1 MFDQL
6 AEGVFRRRYQSL
18 DLNVGVVIG
27 DAGVLLV
34 DTRSSHREA
43 MELADEL
50 RTLTPL
56 PVRWVVNTHWHWDH
70 TFGNSVF
77 PGAEIWGHEL
87 TQIAL
92 TQRGEEMKEDAKAWI
107 DEEMHPQ
114 IDEVAIVPPTKVF
127 SDKASLDIGRGV
139 HMAYHGFAHTDADIV
154 VAVDGSDVSFF
165 GDMIEEGGPPSFGDS
180 HPTAWPL
187 TLQLASHDAS
197 GEFVPGHGDIV
208 DRAFVN
214 GQLEELAAVAL
225 IAERLV
231 AGDLDLEDAARSGP
245 YPEEVMRAA
254 LLRAQA
260 LA

>member
-1 MFDQL
+1 MFDEL
-6 AEGVFRRRYQSL
+6 AEGVYRRRYQSL

-34 DTRSSHREA
+34 DTRASHREA

-50 RTLTPL
+50 RSLTPL

-70 TFGNSVF
+70 TFGNAVF

-92 TQRGEEMKEDAKAWI
+92 TDRGEEMKEDAKAWL

-114 IDEVAIVPPTKVF
+114 IDEVAIVPPTQVF
-127 SDKASLDIGRGV
+127 SAKASLDIGRDV
-139 HMAYHGFAHTDADIV
+139 HLAYHGFAHTDADIV
-154 VAVDGSDVSFF
+154 VEVEDADVVFF
-165 GDMIEEGGPPSFGDS
+165 GDMIEEGAHPSFDDS
-180 HPTAWPL
+180 HPTAWPV
-187 TLQLASHDAS
+187 TLQLASHDTT
-197 GEFVPGHGDIV
+197 GTFVPGHGDVV

-214 GQLEELAAVAL
+214 GQLEELGTVASIAQRL
-225 IAERLV
+225 IAGEI
-231 AGDLDLEDAARSGP
+231 DLDVATRSGP
-245 YPEEVMRAA
+245 YPIEVMRTA